1 MPCSTCTAESVML
14 LAAACRTHQSNRAT
28 ESPPP
33 ERAMQTRLPRQ
44 GVRSMSMVFIP
55 VFGGMP
61 LRRVFLAQKTLRR
74 VFFYKKE
81 GAESLRI
88 FIDKENAFDR
98 FLFLEERRGRLSF
111 PFLYKTCAGK
121 RSRRA
126 RRPFCSPKKAAGRG
140 KAGRSIYRRAPSP
153 FRSTNSGCG
162 RGSGRFLRSPPRA
175 RRTMSSR
182 TRWSYTEWP
191 KLHKYAATQQT
202 AA

>member
-1 MPCSTCTAESVML
+1 
-14 LAAACRTHQSNRAT
+14 
-28 ESPPP
+28 
-33 ERAMQTRLPRQ
+33 
-44 GVRSMSMVFIP
+44 
-55 VFGGMP
+55 MP

-126 RRPFCSPKKAAGRG
+126 RRPFHPLKKLREAEKQGALSV
-140 KAGRSIYRRAPSP
+140 AGRSIPSIP
-153 FRSTNSGCG
+153 
-162 RGSGRFLRSPPRA
+162 
-175 RRTMSSR
+175 
-182 TRWSYTEWP
+182 
-191 KLHKYAATQQT
+191 
-202 AA
+202 